1 MGLEPMTLRLKV
13 WCSTDWANQATR
25 FFVMYCSHWTPD
37 RKFFIQATWN
47 SLNNYMRE
55 LNNGD
60 QVAVVGPLFENNT
73 KQASTAS
80 SIKL

>member
-1 MGLEPMTLRLKV
+1 M
-13 WCSTDWANQATR
+13 
-25 FFVMYCSHWTPD
+25 PD

-60 QVAVVGPLFENNT
+60 QVAVVGSLFENNT